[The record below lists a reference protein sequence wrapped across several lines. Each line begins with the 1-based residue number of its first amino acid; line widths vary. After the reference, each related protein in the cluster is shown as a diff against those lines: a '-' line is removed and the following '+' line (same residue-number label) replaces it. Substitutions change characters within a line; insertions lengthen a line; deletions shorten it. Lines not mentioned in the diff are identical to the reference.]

1 METTILAER
10 LTFQPGENLMQVLE
24 HESGQPISRCYQC
37 KKCSA
42 GCPVAPVA
50 DLHTNE
56 VIRLVQLGDT
66 ERLLNSNR
74 LWLCLSCKTCQA
86 RCPNGI
92 DTSAVI
98 DVLKGMVFK
107 EGRKPAETK
116 IPEFY
121 KSFMDSVK
129 WTGRLY
135 ELGMIGLYKLRTKTY
150 TDDMGLG
157 IEMLKRG
164 KLKFLPEKVK
174 NLNQVREIFR
184 MGRDKK

>member
-1 METTILAER
+1 MESTVLAEKI
-10 LTFQPGENLMQVLE
+10 TFQPAESLVRLIE
-24 HESGQPISRCYQC
+24 KESGQPINRCYQC

-42 GCPVAPVA
+42 GCPVAPMA

-56 VIRLVQLGDT
+56 VIRLVQIGDT

-98 DVLKGMVFK
+98 DVLKGMVMA
-107 EGRKPAETK
+107 EGRTPADTK
-116 IPEFY
+116 IPAFY
-121 KSFMDSVK
+121 KSFMDAVNM
-129 WTGRLY
+129 TGRLY
-135 ELGMIGLYKLRTKTY
+135 ELGMIGLYKMRTKTF

-164 KLKFLPEKVK
+164 KLKLLPEKTKKLGQVK
-174 NLNQVREIFR
+174 AIFR
-184 MGRDKK
+184 KGREKK

>member
-1 METTILAER
+1 MESAVFTGNTVTQPSESLARVIEK
-10 LTFQPGENLMQVLE
+10 
-24 HESGQPISRCYQC
+24 ESGQPVNRCYQC

-42 GCPVAPVA
+42 GCPVGPVA

-56 VIRLVQLGDT
+56 VIRLVQMGDT

-98 DVLKGMVFK
+98 DVLKAMVFK
-107 EGRKPAETK
+107 QSRTPAERR

-121 KSFMDSVK
+121 KSFLDTVNM
-129 WTGRLY
+129 TGRLY
-135 ELGMIGLYKLRTKTY
+135 ELGMIGLYKMRTKTY
-150 TDDMGLG
+150 TEDIGLG

-174 NLNQVREIFR
+174 HLDQVKAIFR
-184 MGRDKK
+184 KGREKK